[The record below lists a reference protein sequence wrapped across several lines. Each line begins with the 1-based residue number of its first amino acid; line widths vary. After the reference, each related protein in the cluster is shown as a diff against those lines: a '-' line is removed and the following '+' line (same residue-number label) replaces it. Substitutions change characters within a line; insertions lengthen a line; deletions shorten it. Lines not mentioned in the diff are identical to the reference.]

1 MNTELNN
8 VLQSCIDSCDRL
20 IAETSEDE
28 ERIRGALS
36 GELMDA
42 YLQGCVNSGEKLK
55 KLREELA
62 ALQTEAQ
69 YGL

>member
-20 IAETSEDE
+20 IRMTDEDE
-28 ERIRGALS
+28 EHIRGALS
-36 GELMDA
+36 GELMDT
-42 YLQGCVNSGEKLK
+42 YLEGTVNSREKLK
-55 KLREELA
+55 KLGEELA

>member
-8 VLQSCIDSCDRL
+8 LLQSCMDSCDRL
-20 IAETSEDE
+20 LSMTEEDE

-36 GELMDA
+36 GELMDT
-42 YLQGCVNSGEKLK
+42 YLQGCVNSREKLK
-55 KLREELA
+55 RLRERLA
-62 ALQTEAQ
+62 ALQTEAR